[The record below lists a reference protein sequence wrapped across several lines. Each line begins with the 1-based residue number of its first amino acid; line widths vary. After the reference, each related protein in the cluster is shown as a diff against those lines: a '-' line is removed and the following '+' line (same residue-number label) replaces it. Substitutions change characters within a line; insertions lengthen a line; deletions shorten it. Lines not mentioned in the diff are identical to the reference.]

1 MTAADLMRVLDRP
14 SIERCLEAID
24 PVAVVE
30 RTLAAHAD
38 KETVL
43 PAEGYLSWENSAGA
57 YSRSL
62 AMLGALPAAPTP
74 LYGLKVVNAATSNP
88 ALGIERAGGV
98 MMLFDPETARPRLL
112 AEAGLVSALRTS
124 AYTVLSVQR
133 LGPEQVAAVSVLGC
147 GTLARVHLRL
157 LARYLPELATAHVY
171 DVVPQRAHALADWAR
186 TELPGLD
193 VRVANG
199 PEECVG
205 ASRVLVTV
213 TVSDT
218 PYIDTGWFDGP
229 GLVAHVSLD
238 DVDRSVFESAQAVLV
253 DDVELVVDNPRRILG
268 SLVADGVVAPEP
280 RQSGA
285 CIAGT
290 LGDVVAGRLA
300 APRPTDGLVVSNP
313 FGMAILD
320 VALMGEVDRAAAEA
334 GLGVHLDLVGGE

>member
-1 MTAADLMRVLDRP
+1 MTRADVMRVLDRP
-14 SIERCLEAID
+14 TISRCLEEVD

-30 RTLAAHAD
+30 RTLVAHAD
-38 KETVL
+38 KQTIL
-43 PAEGYLSWENSAGA
+43 PAEGYLSWTNSGGA

-62 AMLGALPAAPTP
+62 AMLGALPATVPP

-88 ALGIERAGGV
+88 ALGIERAGGM

-112 AEAGLVSALRTS
+112 AEAGLVSALRTA

-133 LGPEQVAAVSVLGC
+133 LGPEEVPAISVLGC
-147 GTLARVHLRL
+147 GTLARVHLEL
-157 LARYLPELATAHVY
+157 LARYLPDLDVAHVY
-171 DVVPQRAHALADWAR
+171 DTAPDRAHALADWAR

-193 VRVANG
+193 VRVSARA
-199 PEECVG
+199 EDCVA
-205 ASRVLVTV
+205 ASRVLITV

-238 DVDRSVFESAQAVLV
+238 DVDRSVFETAQAVLV

-268 SLVADGVVAPEP
+268 ALVADGVVTPQARPTGP
-280 RQSGA
+280 F
-285 CIAGT
+285 IVGT
-290 LGDVVAGRLA
+290 LGEVAAGRLE
-300 APRPTDGLVVSNP
+300 APRPSTGLVVSNP

-320 VALMGEVDRAAAEA
+320 IALMDAVDRVAVEA
-334 GLGVHLDLVGGE
+334 GLEKHLDLVDGE